1 MNVQQN
7 SYSRAKADGTLDLLG
22 DAGFLEA
29 YAATAKLL
37 GTCFAYSPKEEAS
50 MRALAAI
57 RSMDIAS
64 DWPFDAEAEDGTT
77 GEMSMRVQAASL
89 IEDGLSEDEASLA
102 QEYQRLFVGPGHLAA
117 APWGSVYLDR
127 DKVLYGCSWVEL
139 RAWMREHGVVV
150 KYDEHVPE
158 DQIGRILV
166 LSAEVALQKRELLP
180 ELLGNHML
188 PWAGHYFRLVA
199 GRRSPCNLQRFGAA
213 CARDDYRRANAIGN
227 NARQSQAV
235 SLTYAE
241 NSAWRRSESA
251 S

>member
-1 MNVQQN
+1 MNVQQK
-7 SYSRAKADGTLDLLG
+7 SYSCAKADGTLDLLG

-50 MRALAAI
+50 MSALAAI
-57 RSMDIAS
+57 RSMDVAS
-64 DWPFDAEAEDGTT
+64 DWPFDAEAEEGTT
-77 GEMSMRVQAASL
+77 GETSMRAQAASL

-188 PWAGHYFRLVA
+188 PWAGHYFNLLLADARLATYKGLAQLARATITDVQMLLGITPA
-199 GRRSPCNLQRFGAA
+199 NRRL
-213 CARDDYRRANAIGN
+213 YR
-227 NARQSQAV
+227 
-235 SLTYAE
+235 
-241 NSAWRRSESA
+241 
-251 S
+251 

>member
-1 MNVQQN
+1 MNVQQK

-29 YAATAKLL
+29 YATTAKLL

-50 MRALAAI
+50 MRALA
-57 RSMDIAS
+57 
-64 DWPFDAEAEDGTT
+64 EEGTT
-77 GEMSMRVQAASL
+77 GETSMRAQAASL

-139 RAWMREHGVVV
+139 RVWMREHGVVV

-180 ELLGNHML
+180 ELLGNPML
-188 PWAGHYFRLVA
+188 PWAGHYFNLLLADARLATYKGLAQLAHATITDVQMLLRITPA
-199 GRRSPCNLQRFGAA
+199 NRRL
-213 CARDDYRRANAIGN
+213 YR
-227 NARQSQAV
+227 
-235 SLTYAE
+235 
-241 NSAWRRSESA
+241 
-251 S
+251 

>member
-1 MNVQQN
+1 MNMQHN
-7 SYSRAKADGTLDLLG
+7 SYSRAKADEALDLLG

-64 DWPFDAEAEDGTT
+64 DWPFDAEAEEGTT
-77 GEMSMRVQAASL
+77 GETSMRAQAASL

-158 DQIGRILV
+158 DQIGSHCKNASFFLNY
-166 LSAEVALQKRELLP
+166 SATICCPGRGIISTCCWPTLALRPTKVWHSLRTRRLP
-180 ELLGNHML
+180 TCKCYWE
-188 PWAGHYFRLVA
+188 
-199 GRRSPCNLQRFGAA
+199 
-213 CARDDYRRANAIGN
+213 
-227 NARQSQAV
+227 
-235 SLTYAE
+235 
-241 NSAWRRSESA
+241 
-251 S
+251 